1 MCQGCYLEY
10 GQPSLDSKE
19 INHAAQLIRII
30 YQESGTGGPL
40 HSILDDWNIENEH
53 MEIHENLLT
62 ERERNYSDRLAQTSR
77 DLLEIFKK
85 MTVPERASSLARA
98 EGFIKLR
105 E

>member
-10 GQPSLDSKE
+10 GQPSLNSKE
-19 INHAAQLIRII
+19 INRAAQLIRII

-40 HSILDDWNIENEH
+40 HSILDDWNLENEH
-53 MEIHENLLT
+53 IEFHENWLT
-62 ERERNYSDRLAQTSR
+62 EREANYSNRLAQSSR
-77 DLLEIFKK
+77 ELLEIFKK
-85 MTVPERASSLARA
+85 MTVPERASSLAHA